1 MTNELMN
8 AIVSAI
14 TGAVAGGMVNL
25 LLDKRK
31 ENLEDIKEKK
41 KIYEDRPELQIIE
54 YKEYIKCSAYKFKKE
69 CDINLFMTKMGKVSV
84 ENDIVTAHYNKD
96 YFNEEEWCCVIYEFK
111 NAGKTD
117 IRCVSPVC
125 TYKKILCFVMF
136 LMQK

>member
-54 YKEYIKCSAYKFKKE
+54 YKEYIKCSAYKLKKE
-69 CDINLFMTKMGKVSV
+69 CDINFVNV
-84 ENDIVTAHYNKD
+84 NNK
-96 YFNEEEWCCVIYEFK
+96 
-111 NAGKTD
+111 
-117 IRCVSPVC
+117 
-125 TYKKILCFVMF
+125 L
-136 LMQK
+136 

>member
-1 MTNELMN
+1 MIGTRWIKKIIYGINNMTNELMN

-31 ENLEDIKEKK
+31 ENLEYIKEKK

-69 CDINLFMTKMGKVSV
+69 CDCK
-84 ENDIVTAHYNKD
+84 
-96 YFNEEEWCCVIYEFK
+96 C
-111 NAGKTD
+111 
-117 IRCVSPVC
+117 
-125 TYKKILCFVMF
+125 
-136 LMQK
+136 QQ

>member
-54 YKEYIKCSAYKFKKE
+54 YKGWKAFGSCRSICEGEYYRTGGPAE
-69 CDINLFMTKMGKVSV
+69 CQ
-84 ENDIVTAHYNKD
+84 
-96 YFNEEEWCCVIYEFK
+96 EETWG
-111 NAGKTD
+111 AGRKAKHSFDRIGYTD
-117 IRCVSPVC
+117 KSI
-125 TYKKILCFVMF
+125 
-136 LMQK
+136 

>member
-84 ENDIVTAHYNKD
+84 ENDIVRHIITKT
-96 YFNEEEWCCVIYEFK
+96 ILMKK
-111 NAGKTD
+111 NGVVLFMNLKMLEKQILGALVLYVH
-117 IRCVSPVC
+117 I
-125 TYKKILCFVMF
+125 KKILCFVMF